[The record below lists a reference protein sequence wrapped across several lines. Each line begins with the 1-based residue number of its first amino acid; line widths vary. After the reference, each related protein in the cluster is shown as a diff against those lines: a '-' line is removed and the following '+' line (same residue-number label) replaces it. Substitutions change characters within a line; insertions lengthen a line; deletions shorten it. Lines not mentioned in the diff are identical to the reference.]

1 MFNDY
6 LDFEYPIIELEN
18 KLDSLQSSVESTSLS
33 IKEEVFS
40 LQKKIKSLYQSTFSN
55 LDPWQVVQLARH
67 PQRPHTLDL
76 IELVFQDF
84 ELLSGDR
91 FSAED
96 EALVGG
102 IATFQGRPVMIVGQE
117 KGRDVKDRVKRNFG
131 MPQPQGFRKS
141 KRLFEM
147 AEKFS
152 LPLITLIDS
161 PGAYAGVSAELNNQ
175 SEAIASNILSLC
187 NLKTP
192 IITVV
197 IGEAMSGGAM
207 AVGVGDHCAMLEY
220 SIYAVISPEGCAS
233 ILWKDAK
240 YAQTAAD
247 IMQVSARQLMS
258 NKLIDAIIS
267 EPLGGA
273 HRDYVQTASYI
284 STHLSKILPTL
295 EELDMDILQQKR
307 YDKWMLHQLS

>member
-1 MFNDY
+1 M
-6 LDFEYPIIELEN
+6 
-18 KLDSLQSSVESTSLS
+18 V
-33 IKEEVFS
+33 
-40 LQKKIKSLYQSTFSN
+40 
-55 LDPWQVVQLARH
+55 
-67 PQRPHTLDL
+67 
-76 IELVFQDF
+76 
-84 ELLSGDR
+84 
-91 FSAED
+91 
-96 EALVGG
+96 
-102 IATFQGRPVMIVGQE
+102 VGQE

-207 AVGVGDHCAMLEY
+207 AVGVGDHCAML
-220 SIYAVISPEGCAS
+220 STHAVISPEGCAS
-233 ILWKDAK
+233 ILWKDAQN
-240 YAQTAAD
+240 AQIAAD

-258 NKLIDAIIS
+258 NKLIDAIIP
-267 EPLGGA
+267 EPLGG
-273 HRDYVQTASYI
+273 HIEIMLRQH
-284 STHLSKILPTL
+284 HLFPHT
-295 EELDMDILQQKR
+295 
-307 YDKWMLHQLS
+307 